1 VNRPVA
7 LLPRAPKPDLGSRLV
22 AAAVACLL
30 FMLDAAVVIA
40 DVAPARAKDPVYGW
54 VLYNYH
60 QGEALKALTLLE
72 VARER
77 GGIRGHGAYPELV
90 EGGLMLSYGMPREAR
105 DLFTRLLEETKA
117 TDTQPDINESS
128 AGERGADSG
137 VTLAPGIRS
146 QAWFYLGKVFYLE
159 GDYPQA
165 HENFQK
171 VDALV
176 LEESNSEL
184 YAEWLYLR
192 ARLAMLSDSDNSSY
206 ASSHES
212 PRENPSMN
220 ASGKTLVEYL
230 RAQLKHSGLWAHY
243 LSYNLAMAEVTAGD
257 VEKAQQSLRKL
268 ISGMEGE
275 TPTNHRNSEY
285 RALLDKSRLSL
296 ARLYLRETRFNDA
309 LRLLGAM
316 PLDSVFSDTAL
327 YDYAVA
333 AAEQGQLQRALDALE
348 ALSQRTLFL
357 SWREQVPYA
366 RGYVL
371 EQLNQP
377 RKALNAFA
385 QASEHYESRGR
396 ELIAARQSLTEESLM
411 ARLSFL
417 RNNDDIATDA
427 YGRLRVMP
435 SDFGIS
441 DVLATEPFQQALS
454 ELNELYQMR
463 ALLIRREGQ
472 LGTFET
478 MLETRRVQRERR
490 SREARFELEQQKAD
504 EWVEQQT
511 SFRAEIEAALA
522 AEDVGFFM
530 TTKQKELKARL
541 DRVAATLAQLRDGS
555 LGNGNS
561 AEHQRDKYAR
571 MKAYF
576 DWTLAND
583 YGVNRWAAQKQLR
596 ELNAEMQQFESQRAA
611 IEALMSGDE
620 KHDELAGRLIRKGED
635 IQSLKAQ
642 VQEAIAQARS
652 ILMERLDKA
661 LEQQGRELRRYLV
674 ASRHAQARLADQL
687 FRAGQN
693 TEAAN
698 E

>member
-1 VNRPVA
+1 
-7 LLPRAPKPDLGSRLV
+7 
-22 AAAVACLL
+22 
-30 FMLDAAVVIA
+30 MLDAALVNA
-40 DVAPARAKDPVYGW
+40 DVAPARAKDPAYGR

-77 GGIRGHGAYPELV
+77 GRIRGHGAYPELV

-192 ARLAMLSDSDNSSY
+192 ARLAMLSDSDNGSY

-212 PRENPSMN
+212 PRENPRENPSMN
-220 ASGKTLVEYL
+220 ASGETLVEHL

-243 LSYNLAMAEVTAGD
+243 LSYNIAMAEVSAGD
-257 VEKAQQSLRKL
+257 AEKAQQSLREL

-275 TPTNHRNSEY
+275 TPTGDRGSEY

-296 ARLYLRETRFNDA
+296 ARLYLRESRFDDA

-316 PLDSVFSDTAL
+316 PLDGVFSDTAL

-454 ELNELYQMR
+454 ELNELYQVQ
-463 ALLIRREGQ
+463 ALLIQREGQ

-504 EWVEQQT
+504 EWVEQKN
-511 SFRAEIEAALA
+511 SFRVEIEAALA

-541 DRVAATLAQLRDGS
+541 ERVAATLAQLRDGS
-555 LGNGNS
+555 LGNDKS
-561 AEHQRDKYAR
+561 AERQRDKYAR

-596 ELNAEMQQFESQRAA
+596 ELNAEMQQFENQRAA
-611 IEALMSGDE
+611 IEALMAGDE
-620 KHDELAGRLIRKGED
+620 KHNELAGRLIRKGED

-642 VQEAIAQARS
+642 VREAIAQARS
-652 ILMERLDKA
+652 ILVGRLDKA
-661 LEQQGRELRRYLV
+661 LEQQGRDLRRYLV
-674 ASRHAQARLADQL
+674 ASRHAQARLADRL
-687 FRAGQN
+687 FRAGQS

>member
-1 VNRPVA
+1 MNRPVVF
-7 LLPRAPKPDLGSRLV
+7 LPRAPKPDSGSRFV
-22 AAAVACLL
+22 AVVAACLL
-30 FMLDAAVVIA
+30 FMLDAALVNA
-40 DVAPARAKDPVYGW
+40 DAAPARAKDPAYGW

-90 EGGLMLSYGMPREAR
+90 KGGLMLSYGMPREAR
-105 DLFTRLLEETKA
+105 DLFARLLKETKD
-117 TDTQPDINESS
+117 TDAQSGRNERGV
-128 AGERGADSG
+128 GERGANSG
-137 VTLAPGIRS
+137 VTLVPGIRS

-171 VDALV
+171 VDGPV
-176 LEESNSEL
+176 LEESDSEL

-192 ARLAMLSDSDNSSY
+192 ARLAMLSDSYNSSY
-206 ASSHES
+206 ASSDES
-212 PRENPSMN
+212 PRENLSN
-220 ASGKTLVEYL
+220 NSNGETLVEHL
-230 RAQLKHSGLWAHY
+230 RARLKHSGVWAHY
-243 LSYNLAMAEVTAGD
+243 LSYNIAMAEVTDGD
-257 VEKAQQSLRKL
+257 VEKAQQSLREL
-268 ISGMEGE
+268 ISRMEGE
-275 TPTNHRNSEY
+275 TPADDRDSEY

-296 ARLYLRETRFNDA
+296 ARLHLREARFADA
-309 LRLLGAM
+309 LRLLSAM
-316 PLDSVFSDTAL
+316 PLNGVFSDTAL

-377 RKALNAFA
+377 RKALNAFV

-396 ELIAARQSLTEESLM
+396 ELVAARQSLTEENLM

-417 RNNDDIATDA
+417 RNNDEIATDA

-454 ELNELYQMR
+454 ELNELYQMQT
-463 ALLIRREGQ
+463 LLTQREDQ
-472 LGTFET
+472 FSTFET
-478 MLETRRVQRERR
+478 MLETRRAQRERR
-490 SREARFELEQQKAD
+490 SREARFELEQQQAD
-504 EWVEQQT
+504 EWVEQQH
-511 SFRAEIEAALA
+511 SFRAEIDAAIA
-522 AEDVGFFM
+522 IDDFDFFM
-530 TTKQKELKARL
+530 TSKQKTLKARL
-541 DRVAATLAQLRDGS
+541 DRVAATLAQLPEGS
-555 LGNGNS
+555 LGDGKS
-561 AEHQRDKYAR
+561 VERQRTNYAR

-596 ELNAEMQQFESQRAA
+596 ELNAEMQQFENQRAA
-611 IEALMSGDE
+611 IDALVAGDE
-620 KHDELAGRLIRKGED
+620 KHDELAGRLIRKGDD

-642 VQEAIAQARS
+642 VQEAIAQARN
-652 ILMERLDKA
+652 ILMGRLDKA
-661 LEQQGRELRRYLV
+661 LEQQGRELQRYLV

-687 FRAGQN
+687 FRAGQS
-693 TEAAN
+693 TEAAD